1 MRLFSKSSLPPLAS
15 LSWAAGPLLALQGGV
30 AFAMPWDHDPGAYS
44 ATALVSDLGTGGIA
58 KDPNLINGWGVAF
71 NPTGAVWVSD
81 NGSGKSTLYLGNGTV
96 VPLVVTIPAGAAS
109 GSVPGSPTGII
120 YNDSTEFVV
129 SEAVPKS
136 GGGTTT
142 VSGAASFLF
151 ATEDGVIA
159 GWSPSVDLQNARIA
173 VDNSHENAVYKGLAI
188 AGTGATFQLYATDF
202 RNRRID
208 VFDGTFKPVK
218 KIGAF
223 EDPNLPAD
231 YAPFGIQNINGD
243 LYVTYAKQ
251 DAARHDDVP
260 GAGEGFVVVYDA
272 SGKLIRSVAERG
284 ALNAP
289 WGVALAPASFGRF
302 GGAILVGNFGDGAI
316 NAYEPRTGSHLGSL
330 MDTDGKPIC
339 ISGLWGIA
347 FGNGVDS
354 QPANALF
361 YAAGPGDESH
371 GAYGV
376 LQPVLVE

>member
-316 NAYEPRTGSHLGSL
+316 NAYEPRTGSHLGRL

-376 LQPVLVE
+376 LMPVLVE